1 MKKLFVLF
9 ALFACIS
16 SSYSQLNS
24 NAEILKNDVTETYK
38 MIKQLVIII
47 LAFWKA

>member
-1 MKKLFVLF
+1 MKKLF

-47 LAFWKA
+47 IILAFWKA